1 MFRLNYRYLSAL
13 SMLWILLVNSWG
25 PHPSVYGAKGT
36 HPIDVQAKGYPSD
49 WRVALK
55 IRGEGGLANS
65 LIKTHNWGQSWK
77 IV

>member
-1 MFRLNYRYLSAL
+1 LIRTES
-13 SMLWILLVNSWG
+13 
-25 PHPSVYGAKGT
+25 KGT